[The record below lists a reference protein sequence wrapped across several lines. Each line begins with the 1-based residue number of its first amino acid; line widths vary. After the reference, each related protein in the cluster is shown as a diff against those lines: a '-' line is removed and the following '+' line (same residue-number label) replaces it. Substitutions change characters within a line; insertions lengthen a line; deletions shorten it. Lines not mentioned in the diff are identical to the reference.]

1 MSGQRT
7 GVSAQLEEVEPRALF
22 LHCHGHALNLAAGD
36 AVKGCSVMK
45 DALDITFEVSKLVKF
60 SPKRSGTFD
69 KLKEELATDSPGFR
83 VLCPTPWTVRASS
96 LKSVIDNY
104 QVLQELWSVSKKQT
118 TDTSIKARIIGVEAQ
133 FSTFRYLFGVC
144 LSPLTPVWGPPL
156 GVPYPHPSAGPSLMT
171 FRRPCIMS
179 IVM

>member
-7 GVSAQLEEVEPRALF
+7 GVSTQLKEVEPRALF

-83 VLCPTPWTVRASS
+83 VLCPTRWTVRAAS

-104 QVLQELWSVSKKQT
+104 QVLQELWLVSKSRLLIHQ
-118 TDTSIKARIIGVEAQ
+118 SRQG
-133 FSTFRYLFGVC
+133 L
-144 LSPLTPVWGPPL
+144 LVWR
-156 GVPYPHPSAGPSLMT
+156 PSFQVFAISLV
-171 FRRPCIMS
+171 FVWVS
-179 IVM
+179 

>member
-1 MSGQRT
+1 MGT
-7 GVSAQLEEVEPRALF
+7 LPALPWALF

-45 DALDITFEVSKLVKF
+45 DALDITFEVSKSVKF

-83 VLCPTPWTVRASS
+83 VLCPTRWTVRAAS

-144 LSPLTPVWGPPL
+144 LGELILRHTDNLSKTLQV
-156 GVPYPHPSAGPSLMT
+156 SLSLNIIST
-171 FRRPCIMS
+171 
-179 IVM
+179 